1 MTSAAILGLAFGI
14 GVVAGLRSLTAL
26 AAASWAARLA
36 WINLQGTHLAFMG
49 SLPAVWILSILAVA
63 ELVNDKLPRT
73 PSRTAPGPL
82 GARILMGGLA
92 AATLT
97 AGAAGVGGAILP
109 SALMGAAGAVAG
121 TFGGYQARTRLVRA
135 LGVPDIVVALLEDLV
150 AVGGGLFLASRF

>member
-14 GVVAGLRSLTAL
+14 GVVAGLRSLTAP
-26 AAASWAARLA
+26 AAASWGARLA
-36 WINLQGTHLAFMG
+36 CINLQGTHLAFMG
-49 SLPAVWILSILAVA
+49 SLPAVWILSILAVG

-82 GARILMGGLA
+82 TARILMGGLA

-97 AGAAGVGGAILP
+97 AGVGGAILP

-135 LGVPDIVVALLEDLV
+135 LGVPDLVVALLEDLV

>member
-1 MTSAAILGLAFGI
+1 MTSATILCLACGI
-14 GVVAGLRSLTAL
+14 GVIAGLRSLTAP
-26 AAASWAARLA
+26 AVASWAARLA

-49 SLPAVWILSILAVA
+49 SLPAVWILSLLAVG
-63 ELVNDKLPRT
+63 ELVNDKLPAT
-73 PSRTAPGPL
+73 PSRTAPLPLAGRIVL
-82 GARILMGGLA
+82 GALA

-97 AGAAGVGGAILP
+97 AGAGG
-109 SALMGAAGAVAG
+109 SAVAGAAAGIVGALAG